1 MFQTVHFTQQLNT
14 QSCVILL
21 GGFDGLHVG
30 HRLLLSRAKEYGVP
44 VGVMTIVGAK
54 QGGSLFTFAE
64 REKIFRMAGV
74 DFAFELPFSEIKD
87 LSPNTFIALIEKQ
100 FSPIAFVCGEDFR
113 FGRGAQG
120 DAALLKRITNVKV
133 DVLPLLEKDGQKV
146 SSSTVK
152 KLLSEKDL
160 PQANTLLSEPY
171 FLMGTVKE
179 GRKVGRLLGFPT
191 ANITYPEGKFTL
203 PHGVYETA
211 VEVGG
216 KTYKAITN
224 FGAQP
229 TFLEGQVCVET
240 HLGGFVGNLYGQML
254 TIRFLRFL
262 RPIQRFENAEALKAQ
277 LVSDLQYIRGD
288 KNGN

>member
-1 MFQTVHFTQQLNT
+1 MFKTVAFTKRNMRGGVL
-14 QSCVILL
+14 LL

-30 HRLLLSRAKEYGVP
+30 HRQLLACAKTYGFP
-44 VGVMTIVGAK
+44 VGVMTIVGVK
-54 QGGSLFTFAE
+54 EGSLFTLTE
-64 REKIFRMAGV
+64 REWIFKNAGV
-74 DFAFELPFSEIKD
+74 DFVFELPFETIKD
-87 LSPNTFIALIEKQ
+87 LPAKRFVQMLEEQ
-100 FSPIAFVCGEDFR
+100 FAPAAFVCGEDFR

-120 DAALLKRITNVKV
+120 DAALLKRITSIKV

-160 PQANTLLSEPY
+160 PRANALLSEPY
-171 FLMGTVKE
+171 FLMGAVKE
-179 GRKVGRLLGFPT
+179 GRRVGRLLGFPT
-191 ANITYPEGKFTL
+191 ANIGYPEGKFTL

-211 VEVGG
+211 VQVDG

-229 TFLEGQVCVET
+229 TFLEGQVCVEA
-240 HLGGFVGNLYGQML
+240 HLDGFSGDLYGQTL
-254 TIRFLRFL
+254 TVHFLRFL

-277 LVSDLQYIRGD
+277 LASDLQSLRGD
-288 KNGN
+288 KNGD

>member
-14 QSCVILL
+14 QGCVILL

-64 REKIFRMAGV
+64 REQIFRMAGV

-100 FSPIAFVCGEDFR
+100 FSPVAFVCGEDFR

-152 KLLSEKDL
+152 YAFIRAVFFNGHR
-160 PQANTLLSEPY
+160 QR
-171 FLMGTVKE
+171 
-179 GRKVGRLLGFPT
+179 RKKGW
-191 ANITYPEGKFTL
+191 
-203 PHGVYETA
+203 TA
-211 VEVGG
+211 VRVPYGEYHLSRR
-216 KTYKAITN
+216 KIY
-224 FGAQP
+224 P
-229 TFLEGQVCVET
+229 SPRCV
-240 HLGGFVGNLYGQML
+240 
-254 TIRFLRFL
+254 
-262 RPIQRFENAEALKAQ
+262 
-277 LVSDLQYIRGD
+277 
-288 KNGN
+288 